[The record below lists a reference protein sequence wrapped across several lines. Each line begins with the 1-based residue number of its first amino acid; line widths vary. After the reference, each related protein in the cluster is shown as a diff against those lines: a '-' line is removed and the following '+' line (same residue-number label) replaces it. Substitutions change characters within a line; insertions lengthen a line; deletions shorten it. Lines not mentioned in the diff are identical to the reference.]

1 MGRHISTHLITLHK
15 HALPVFHITSTYRA
29 CPAVRRRADGVGIHY
44 DACLEFRSVIA
55 RV

>member
-15 HALPVFHITSTYRA
+15 HALPFDSITSTYRA
-29 CPAVRRRADGVGIHY
+29 CPAVRRRADGVGMHY
-44 DACLEFRSVIA
+44 DACLGFQSVIS